1 MSYGKR
7 ILTMNSHSLCDIC
20 MFSRCF
26 CFILESG
33 MQNWFHQCISCRCF
47 TRSGKDSKLNY
58 LHSHLA
64 TRSVSPLVSWSTSQS
79 VSQPFSQSASQ
90 LFNQSVSQP
99 LSQSANH
106 LLSQSAAHLFS
117 QPVSSS
123 VSQSVSQSASQSVSQ
138 SVSLQISWSLN
149 QSVIFLHVLTVGQSV
164 SQLASQ

>member
-1 MSYGKR
+1 
-7 ILTMNSHSLCDIC
+7 

-58 LHSHLA
+58 LHSQLA
-64 TRSVSPLVSWSTSQS
+64 TRSVSPLVSWSTSLS
-79 VSQPFSQSASQ
+79 VSQPFSQSASH
-90 LFNQSVSQP
+90 S
-99 LSQSANH
+99 
-106 LLSQSAAHLFS
+106 LSQSAAHLFS

-123 VSQSVSQSASQSVSQ
+123 ISQSVNQPVSQSVSQ

-164 SQLASQ
+164 NHWSFSKSVC